1 VPGANMVVVGAGY
14 IGLEAAAVS
23 AQLGLKVTVLE
34 AMPQVLSRV
43 AGPEI
48 GAFYTRMHREANVDI
63 RLGARLEAFEGVGQ
77 VSGVV
82 ISGGEVVPADL
93 VLVGVGVIPNMELA
107 MEAGLVCGNG
117 IVVDAQ
123 GRTNHPDVYA
133 AGDIAWRPLVHYG
146 REGRLESVHNAIEG
160 GKIAAAA
167 MLGAQ
172 APSLE
177 APWFWSDQFELKLQT
192 AGLWTGADQTIVRGD
207 PNAHAFAVF
216 YLKEGRLIA
225 VDAVNSAPEYIV
237 GKKLV
242 AAKAAVAPG
251 ELADKSI
258 SMKDIGARA
267 LG

>member
-1 VPGANMVVVGAGY
+1 M
-14 IGLEAAAVS
+14 
-23 AQLGLKVTVLE
+23 
-34 AMPQVLSRV
+34 
-43 AGPEI
+43 
-48 GAFYTRMHREANVDI
+48 
-63 RLGARLEAFEGVGQ
+63 
-77 VSGVV
+77 SGVV
-82 ISGGEVVPADL
+82 ISGGEVIPADL
-93 VLVGVGVIPNMELA
+93 VLVGVGVLPNMELA

-117 IVVDAQ
+117 IVVDVQ
-123 GRTNHPDVYA
+123 GRTSHPDVYA
-133 AGDIAWRPLVHYG
+133 AGDVAWRPLVHYG

-172 APSLE
+172 APALE

-207 PNAHAFAVF
+207 PATHAFAVF
-216 YLKEGRLIA
+216 YLKEGRVIA
-225 VDAVNSAPEYIV
+225 VDAVNSAPEFIV

-267 LG
+267 LA